1 MYLLPRDLPTTNI
14 FPTYIRSP
22 LIMKNDN
29 VDIGI
34 DILTEQYLKMI
45 AQHVENDNFETA
57 AAIFSEFVVDGVDP
71 EIAPKFEWLYSDYG
85 VGE

>member
-1 MYLLPRDLPTTNI
+1 
-14 FPTYIRSP
+14 
-22 LIMKNDN
+22 MKNDN

-71 EIAPKFEWLYSDYG
+71 ESAPKFEWLYADYG